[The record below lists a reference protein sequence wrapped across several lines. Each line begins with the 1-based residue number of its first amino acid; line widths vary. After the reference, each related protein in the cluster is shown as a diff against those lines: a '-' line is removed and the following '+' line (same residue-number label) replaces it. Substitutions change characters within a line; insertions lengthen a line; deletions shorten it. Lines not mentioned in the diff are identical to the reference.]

1 MHSVVRRDAK
11 TATTR
16 RCVTR
21 PYEIHIDSESDT
33 SELQEY
39 LEDFILV
46 KLVFIWGG
54 FLVCT
59 SY

>member
-21 PYEIHIDSESDT
+21 PCEIHIDSESDT
-33 SELQEY
+33 SKLQEY
-39 LEDFILV
+39 LEEL
-46 KLVFIWGG
+46 
-54 FLVCT
+54 
-59 SY
+59 Y